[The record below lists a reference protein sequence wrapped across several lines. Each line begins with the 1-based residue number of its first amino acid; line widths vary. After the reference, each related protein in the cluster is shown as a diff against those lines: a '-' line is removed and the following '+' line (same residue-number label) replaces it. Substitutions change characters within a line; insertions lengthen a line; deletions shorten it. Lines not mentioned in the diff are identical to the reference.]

1 MSRITVSNSIT
12 LDGVMQA
19 PARPDEDTRG
29 DFPFGGWALPYNDP
43 VMGETMARRASGGG
57 SLLLGRRTYEDLAS
71 VWPHMPAENPFT
83 RLINARRKW
92 VASRTLRAPLAWNN
106 SVLLEGD
113 VVEAVASLKAQPDN
127 DLAILGSGELVQ
139 SLLAAGL
146 IDEFILLIHPLVLGR
161 GIRLFPDGGPPGN
174 LRLVDA
180 LPTTTGVVI
189 ATYEVTR

>member
-1 MSRITVSNSIT
+1 MSRISVSNSIT

-29 DFPFGGWALPYNDP
+29 GFPFGGWALPYNDP

-71 VWPHMPAENPFT
+71 VWPHMPEENPFT

-92 VASRTLRAPLAWNN
+92 VASRTLREPLAWNN

-113 VVEAVASLKAQPDN
+113 VVEAVTALRAQPDT

-146 IDEFILLIHPLVLGR
+146 IDEFVLLIHPLVLGQ
-161 GIRLFPDGGPPGN
+161 GIRLFPDGGPPAHF
-174 LRLVDA
+174 RLVDA
-180 LPTTTGVVI
+180 LPTTTGVII
-189 ATYEVTR
+189 ATYEVAR